1 MLPEQIVYLS
11 LLISVVPFYLYTRNT
26 IRGTTKPNLV
36 TWFFWALAPLI
47 GTYLQLKAGAGLSVL
62 PVFLAG
68 FFPLIIFI
76 VALTSR
82 NGHWRLTTFD
92 VLCGVFSFFALIL
105 WILTTRT
112 DVSIFFAILADGLAA
127 VPTITK
133 SWKFPERETAVG
145 YLPGV
150 LNNILGL
157 LVIKNWNFSIA
168 SFGIYFIVLNL
179 LLMAIIWRKNFFYRN
194 KLTTELTQ

>member
-133 SWKFPERETAVG
+133 SWKFPETGTAVG